1 MPIGVDV
8 DIHMAAWPPAGGD
21 EQVWPDNHLRLR
33 CRWPADLQNCQRY
46 DVQLLLSGRP
56 ASRDDVG
63 QQPNALHL

>member
-8 DIHMAAWPPAGGD
+8 GLHMAARPPAGGD
-21 EQVWPDNHLRLR
+21 EQNRNGYFLPLR
-33 CRWPADLQNCQRY
+33 CQWPADLQNCQRY